1 MCSHFISSAQYTSS
15 TQRCLNLSLCMLT
28 LLKCVLTVLVQILFT
43 VLVTLLL
50 MSVDNLYEKEF
61 TRTKKK
67 FEGLTQ
73 SVKG

>member
-1 MCSHFISSAQYTSS
+1 
-15 TQRCLNLSLCMLT
+15 MLT

-50 MSVDNLYEKEF
+50 MSVNNLYEKEF